1 LLESTPSTEREQTTT
16 TKKKKEQTET
26 NHLKTR
32 TRNLVFEERKK
43 ERKRETR
50 IERRK
55 MTEATL
61 SFRCVRASKEL
72 QCNTSAGID
81 PTRLS
86 LRGGFEMSATNTKRF
101 SLEKLSLNLNR
112 RKFAVTRKRAA
123 MSKKA
128 TALAEPP
135 RVEVAGTEAAA
146 EKESKSK
153 SKAKPMSDTVAG
165 ALARAASQSTIHPL
179 DTVKVQMQAGTFGQG
194 LGSGGVSK
202 FGSLVP
208 PSGASKI
215 IPGIASLYRGVFGA
229 ASGAGIAIGAYFAI
243 YSTTTR
249 LLDNHVKPRFKNIP
263 PGAIA
268 FTAGAIAAAGGSFV
282 KVPLAVCIRSVQAG
296 VYPNVVKASKSIVK
310 AAGPRGLFT
319 GFLPTF
325 LEDVPD
331 MAVKFACYETLRSM
345 HKKFNK
351 GVPSTAQEDLF
362 MGGFS
367 GSVAAAATTPLD
379 VIKTRMMCSAASSP
393 SVMGAC
399 RSVWAEGQGMRAFF
413 TGIGPRAI
421 SNGVNTAVFFA
432 FFEAI
437 KTIIEE
443 RGQRKASSRGPR
455 SVSPAASSS
464 SGNADTGIEFSS
476 DSFAIEENSVA
487 PCMGASMSQTAVTQH
502 LENKNY

>member
-1 LLESTPSTEREQTTT
+1 MTFSF
-16 TKKKKEQTET
+16 
-26 NHLKTR
+26 N
-32 TRNLVFEERKK
+32 RKK
-43 ERKRETR
+43 VA
-50 IERRK
+50 IARRRFV
-55 MTEATL
+55 
-61 SFRCVRASKEL
+61 SSK
-72 QCNTSAGID
+72 
-81 PTRLS
+81 
-86 LRGGFEMSATNTKRF
+86 
-101 SLEKLSLNLNR
+101 
-112 RKFAVTRKRAA
+112 
-123 MSKKA
+123 KKA
-128 TALAEPP
+128 TAAVEEPQ
-135 RVEVAGTEAAA
+135 VENNDTSSSSA
-146 EKESKSK
+146 SKSS
-153 SKAKPMSDTVAG
+153 SKAKPMKDTVAG

-179 DTVKVQMQAGTFGQG
+179 DTIKVQMQAGT

-229 ASGAGIAIGAYFAI
+229 AIGAYFAI

-263 PGAIA
+263 PGTIA
-268 FTAGAIAAAGGSFV
+268 FAAGAIAAAGGSFV

-351 GVPSTAQEDLF
+351 GKPSTAQEDLV

-367 GSVAAAATTPLD
+367 GSIAAAATTPLD
-379 VIKTRMMCSAASSP
+379 VIKTRMMCTAASSP
-393 SVMGAC
+393 SIVGAC
-399 RSVWAEGQGMRAFF
+399 RSVIAEGQGMKAFF
-413 TGIGPRAI
+413 SGVGPRAL
-421 SNGVNTAVFFA
+421 SNGINTAVFFA

-437 KTIIEE
+437 KHIIEE
-443 RGQRKASSRGPR
+443 RESGKRRRSLGGASKASGQAPGTQT
-455 SVSPAASSS
+455 AASNHAFEMMSEQ
-464 SGNADTGIEFSS
+464 DMLEFSGPEHAS
-476 DSFAIEENSVA
+476 GQLAS
-487 PCMGASMSQTAVTQH
+487 CMGASISQTAVAQH
-502 LENKNY
+502 LENGKTNNKD